1 MRLMS
6 VNYDSTVTNVK
17 IFVSSVELDI
27 MNTEKF
33 QALLLI

>member
-6 VNYDSTVTNVK
+6 VKYDSTVTNVK